1 MDSIFHW
8 IGVAGALG
16 FVVFCL
22 IGFVRGLSL
31 TPNTPEHRSQDKADL
46 WRFWRP

>member
-8 IGVAGALG
+8 IGVVGAFG
-16 FVVFCL
+16 FVAVCL

-31 TPNTPEHRSQDKADL
+31 PPNETRVQGRGEHWTSN
-46 WRFWRP
+46 